1 MPLVALWFA
10 SGRYWL
16 SALAMWAGVM
26 LAVGLIWVGTKQLRA
41 DSNLW
46 PIDFVILS
54 IATALP
60 VILGTALNVAIQKAV
75 RRA

>member
-1 MPLVALWFA
+1 
-10 SGRYWL
+10 
-16 SALAMWAGVM
+16 MWAGVM
-26 LAVGLIWVGTKQLRA
+26 LAVGLIWVGTKQLRE